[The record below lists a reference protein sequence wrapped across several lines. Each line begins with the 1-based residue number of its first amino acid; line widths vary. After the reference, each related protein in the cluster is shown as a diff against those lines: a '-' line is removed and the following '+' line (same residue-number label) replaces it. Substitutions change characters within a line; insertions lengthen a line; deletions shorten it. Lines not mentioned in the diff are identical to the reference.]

1 MNPLPGPAQT
11 MVDPTPSDDSSG
23 AGELVLPAPAKI
35 NLCLRIVG
43 RRKDGYHLLSTLMQK
58 IDLVDEVRL
67 RYGEGI
73 VLRCPNSDLPEDE
86 TNLAWRAAELF
97 RKTMGERLPMTFGV
111 EITLHKRIPVAAGL
125 GGGSSDAAA
134 VLLGLDQLFG
144 TFCTRGE
151 LIGMGVQ
158 LGADVPF
165 FVVPE
170 EAAWA
175 SGIGE
180 ILEPA
185 PVLEETLVLLVNPG
199 FSVSTRW
206 AFETFALTVSKN
218 IFNLND
224 SQNKS
229 QLQPEQIPDLSGERE
244 GDVWVNDLETVT
256 VSRYPEIQTI
266 KERLV
271 GGGAVA
277 AMMSGSGA
285 TVFGLFPY
293 ALYKQA
299 EACYAALRQDYPL
312 TYLVDARQRT
322 EQ

>member
-1 MNPLPGPAQT
+1 MPGTAQT
-11 MVDPTPSDDSSG
+11 MAETTPPSG
-23 AGELVLPAPAKI
+23 GIRAGELILPAPAKI
-35 NLCLRIVG
+35 NLHLRIVG
-43 RRKDGYHLLSTLMQK
+43 RREDGYHLLSTLMQK
-58 IDLVDEVRL
+58 IDLADEVTL
-67 RYGEGI
+67 RPGEGI
-73 VLRCPNSDLPEDE
+73 VLRCPDSDLPEDE

-97 RKTMGERLPMTFGV
+97 RQTVGARLSGSFGV
-111 EITLHKRIPVAAGL
+111 EITLKKRIPVAAGL

-134 VLLGLDQLFG
+134 VLLGLDRLFG
-144 TFCTRGE
+144 TSCTREE
-151 LIGMGVQ
+151 LIGMGVR

-180 ILEPA
+180 VLEPA
-185 PVLEETLVLLVNPG
+185 PVLGETLVLLVNPG

-206 AFETFALTVSKN
+206 AFETFALTAPKN
-218 IFNLND
+218 IFNLTS

-229 QLQPEQIPDLSGERE
+229 RAQPGKNLDFSGERE
-244 GDVWVNDLETVT
+244 GGYLVNDLETVT
-256 VSRYPEIQTI
+256 ITRYPEIQTI

-271 GGGAVA
+271 RGGAVG

-293 ALYKQA
+293 ALRKRA
-299 EACYAALRQDYPL
+299 EVCYADLRQDYPL
-312 TYLVDARQRT
+312 TYLVDARHRAVQ
-322 EQ
+322 